1 MSTISGFIL
10 RLDGV
15 RQSLGCRA
23 WKSMSGIGG
32 QATGCPAKQ
41 AIAVLQ
47 GRACTPALATTM
59 CEGYIAIPQQ
69 SGRMALM
76 GTMAYRGFSLPQGT
90 DQASSCTDRVSRA
103 SHPSP
108 SVRLSDQASWS
119 LSEIAQLSEDP
130 FSSMCRLIGK
140 MKYWA

>member
-76 GTMAYRGFSLPQGT
+76 GTIRYLGLRPCRGM
-90 DQASSCTDRVSRA
+90 
-103 SHPSP
+103 
-108 SVRLSDQASWS
+108 
-119 LSEIAQLSEDP
+119 DP
-130 FSSMCRLIGK
+130 VLFYMDLVN
-140 MKYWA
+140 